1 MKIAGRRK
9 SYEFELYLVF
19 INQMRNFYIYKPLE
33 LVIKMYW
40 YTNMKVLPW
49 KNSPESSQD
58 FGANAPSTLEITEQ
72 RRQNHHEEAGS
83 STMWDFL

>member
-33 LVIKMYW
+33 LVIKMY
-40 YTNMKVLPW
+40 
-49 KNSPESSQD
+49 
-58 FGANAPSTLEITEQ
+58 
-72 RRQNHHEEAGS
+72 
-83 STMWDFL
+83 